1 MALLNTKSNLP
12 TKVTPALIDGQKTNS

>member
-12 TKVTPALIDGQKTNS
+12 TKVTPALVNGQKTNS